1 VKTRAPYD
9 RHPEQSAAES
19 KDPADELNVM
29 LRDSWTSLGMT
40 ANLSAPHLIFWLEVS
55 LDVVSLE
62 LGIYEILLAG
72 ETRAVLLFVV

>member
-1 VKTRAPYD
+1 
-9 RHPEQSAAES
+9 
-19 KDPADELNVM
+19 M

-55 LDVVSLE
+55 LDVVSFE